1 MSQPKRK
8 EETLGREMTGHEAL
22 ACVLRELGVK
32 VVFSTFDLPNFIS
45 EALKSK
51 EIKVESSLTPR
62 GAVLMADSFAR
73 ENNTTGV
80 VIQIPG
86 SGLLQAVDIITQAFI
101 DSVPLLLISSIR
113 SYRDAGRARIGE
125 LKNNDDLSAVFAPI
139 TKFREKIISIEE
151 VTVNIEKANKESLSN
166 RNRPSYIEIAED
178 LFKLKAYPLST
189 AGQKPEKR
197 TPDKTTAAKVA
208 ELLLNSTKPVIIAG
222 YGVVASNAER
232 DLMELVE
239 LLDIPVISTFRAKGV
254 IPSSHQLYAGEGI
267 GVVGTPEG
275 NKILEEADVV
285 LALGTRLDQ
294 LSTGGWTF
302 KIKGNLVHN
311 NIDGEDV
318 GKTIMP
324 QVPAVAD
331 TGLFI
336 KEVLNVVKS
345 KVKEKI
351 ARDIRKEIMVY
362 RKGIFLDSHVELWPY
377 DVIRLLSQ
385 LKNYSKVFV
394 DLSASTIDAVR
405 LPIENVKSWF
415 TSTSMIERGIAIGGI
430 VRSVDSKTIGIT
442 DIRGVAENLDLL
454 QSRAESARGKLLVFN
469 DGGSNYL
476 DTSRSDVPFIMKSN
490 VLYDL
495 DYKLEKGLGAFTVS
509 SYSELKEILS
519 EKEDNKLQILNI
531 KLDKEFSSVVFQ
543 RA

>member
-8 EETLGREMTGHEAL
+8 EETLGREMTGQEAL
-22 ACVLRELGVK
+22 ACVLKELGTK
-32 VVFSTFDLPNFIS
+32 VVFSTYELPAFIR

-51 EIKVESSLTPR
+51 EIKVEDSPTTR

-73 ENNTTGV
+73 ENNTTGI

-86 SGLLQAVDIITQAFI
+86 SGLLQAVDVVAQAFM
-101 DSVPLLLISSIR
+101 DSVPLLLISSMR

-125 LKNNDDLSAVFAPI
+125 LRNNDDLGNVFAPI
-139 TKFREKIISIEE
+139 TKFREKVVSIEE
-151 VTVNIEKANKESLSN
+151 VTVNVEKANKEALSN

-208 ELLLNSTKPVIIAG
+208 ELLVNSTRPVIIAG
-222 YGVVASNAER
+222 YGVVASNAEN
-232 DLMELVE
+232 DLRELIE

-254 IPSSHQLYAGEGI
+254 IPASHPLYAGEGI
-267 GVVGTPEG
+267 GLVGTQEG
-275 NKILEEADVV
+275 NRILEEADVV
-285 LALGTRLDQ
+285 VALGTRFGQ
-294 LSTGGWTF
+294 ISTGGWTF
-302 KIKGNLVHN
+302 KVKGNLVHN

-318 GKTIMP
+318 GKTVMP
-324 QVPAVAD
+324 QLPAVAD

-345 KVKEKI
+345 KVKEKVD
-351 ARDIRKEIMVY
+351 RGVKNEISVY
-362 RKGIFLDSHVELWPY
+362 RKGIILNSHKDLWPY
-377 DVIRLLSQ
+377 DVVRLLSQ

-405 LPIENVKSWF
+405 LPIENSKSWI
-415 TSTSMIERGIAIGGI
+415 SSSSMIQRGIAVGGI
-430 VRSVDSKTIGIT
+430 ARSIDNNTLAIT
-442 DIRGVAENLDLL
+442 DLRGVIENMDLL
-454 QSRAESARGKLLVFN
+454 QSRSSLAKGRLLVFN
-469 DGGSNYL
+469 DSGSNYL
-476 DTSRSDVPFIMKSN
+476 DTSRSDVPFIVKSN
-490 VLYDL
+490 VSYEL
-495 DYKLEKGLGAFTVS
+495 DQKLRGSLNAATVS
-509 SYSELKEILS
+509 TYSELKDIL
-519 EKEDNKLQILNI
+519 KESTDALQILNI
-531 KLDKEFSSVVFQ
+531 KLDKDFSSIVLE